1 MQNNKGE
8 FFVARGGG
16 AGSKVADAALY
27 HFSTNLG
34 SVKGK
39 SGASFMDNC
48 KPLKRRGLRRPASR
62 LRKAKEAAGRASLG
76 KPRPAATSHERRIN
90 REFSLH

>member
-62 LRKAKEAAGRASLG
+62 LRKAKEAAGAGVARQTKAGRHLSRA
-76 KPRPAATSHERRIN
+76 EN
-90 REFSLH
+90 